1 MKRPNSTLKNE
12 NLIATLVIGAVFLI
26 TAAFTVFAMMID

>member
-1 MKRPNSTLKNE
+1 MKKYQHTLKNE

-26 TAAFTVFAMMID
+26 TGALTLLAAYIS